1 MNRLW
6 VRLALAFVLVTISGV
21 GAFGLLANWSAAQAF
36 STYIARQ
43 EAFLS
48 SGDLDVLAAYYAQSG
63 SWEGVASVVP
73 GPTGGG
79 RGAGRNRPTMLIA
92 DASGAV
98 VFDEAGVRVGTSLT
112 PEERS
117 RTLDVSVDGAIVGF
131 VIFELPEGAA
141 AGSVFTPTQQA
152 FLNQLQLAL
161 AIAGGIAV
169 AIGIGLGVVISRSLA
184 APLARTAAA
193 AHAFADRDWA
203 QRAPVSG
210 ADEIADVA
218 RAFNTMADSLQAS
231 EAARRSLMA
240 DIAHELR
247 TPLTVM
253 QGNLR
258 AILDGVYPLET
269 AEIANLYDETRLLS
283 RLVDDLRELALA
295 DAGRLSLRLQAMD
308 LGAAVA
314 QVGVQFAAAADSQE
328 IRLIALPGATTVY
341 GDPDRVGQALRN
353 LVGNALRHTP
363 TGGTITI
370 ELTERPGVARIVVA
384 DTGEGIAADDLGHV
398 FERFYRADRS
408 RARASG
414 GTGLGLAI
422 TKAWIEAMGGR
433 VGVESELGHGSRF
446 WFELPLA
453 QG

>member
-21 GAFGLLANWSAAQAF
+21 GIFGLLANWSASQAF

-48 SGDLDVLAAYYAQSG
+48 SGDLDVLAAYYATHQ
-63 SWEGVASVVP
+63 SWEGVGAAVP
-73 GPTGGG
+73 GPGGPG
-79 RGAGRNRPTMLIA
+79 RGAGRNRPTLLIA
-92 DASGAV
+92 DVAGTV
-98 VFDEAGVRVGTSLT
+98 VFDEANARVGTPLST
-112 PEERS
+112 DERA
-117 RTLDVSVDGAIVGF
+117 RTISVIVDGATVGY
-131 VIFELPEGAA
+131 VVFETP
-141 AGSVFTPTQQA
+141 AGTTTTFTPTQQA

-161 AIAGGIAV
+161 AVAGLIAL
-169 AIGIGLGVVISRSLA
+169 AIGIGLGIVISRSLA

-193 AHAFADRDWA
+193 AHAFADREWA
-203 QRAPVSG
+203 QRAPVTG

-218 RAFNTMADSLQAS
+218 RAFNTMADSLQTA
-231 EAARRSLMA
+231 ETARRNLMA

-258 AILDGVYPLET
+258 ALLDGVYPLEA

-295 DAGRLSLRLQAMD
+295 DAGRLSLQNREVD
-308 LGAAVA
+308 LGGLLERAGA
-314 QVGVQFAAAADSQE
+314 QFAAAADAQGV
-328 IRLIALPGATTVY
+328 RLDVCTTPARVR
-341 GDPDRVGQALRN
+341 GDPDRIAQALRN
-353 LVGNALRHTP
+353 LIGNALRHTP
-363 TGGTITI
+363 VDGTISLRA
-370 ELTERPGVARIVVA
+370 EQVAGDVRVTVA
-384 DTGEGIAADDLGHV
+384 DTGEGIPPEALDQV

-414 GTGLGLAI
+414 GSGLGLAI
-422 TKAWIEAMGGR
+422 TKAWVEAMGGR
-433 VGVESELGHGSRF
+433 VGVESAVGRGSRF
-446 WFELPLA
+446 WFELPA
-453 QG
+453 V

>member
-21 GAFGLLANWSAAQAF
+21 GIFGLLANWSASQAF

-48 SGDLDVLAAYYAQSG
+48 SGDLDVLAAYYTTHQ
-63 SWEGVASVVP
+63 SWEGVGAAVP
-73 GPTGGG
+73 GPGGPG
-79 RGAGRNRPTMLIA
+79 RGAGRNRPTLLIA
-92 DASGAV
+92 DASGTV
-98 VFDEAGVRVGTSLT
+98 VFDEANARVGTPLST
-112 PEERS
+112 DERA
-117 RTLDVSVDGAIVGF
+117 RTISVIVDGAIVGY
-131 VIFELPEGAA
+131 VVFEIP
-141 AGSVFTPTQQA
+141 AGTTTTFTPTQQA

-161 AIAGGIAV
+161 AIAGLIALV
-169 AIGIGLGVVISRSLA
+169 IGIGLGVIISRSLA

-218 RAFNTMADSLQAS
+218 RAFNTMADSLQTA
-231 EAARRSLMA
+231 ETARRNLMA

-258 AILDGVYPLET
+258 ALLDGVYPLEA

-295 DAGRLSLRLQAMD
+295 DAGRLSLQSREVD
-308 LGAAVA
+308 LGGLLGQAGA
-314 QVGVQFAAAADSQE
+314 QFAAAADAQGV
-328 IRLIALPGATTVY
+328 RLDVRAAPARVR
-341 GDPDRVGQALRN
+341 GDPDRIAQALRN
-353 LVGNALRHTP
+353 LIANALRHTP
-363 TGGTITI
+363 AEGTISVH
-370 ELTERPGVARIVVA
+370 TEPLMGSVRVTVA
-384 DTGEGIAADDLGHV
+384 DTGEGIPPEVLGHV
-398 FERFYRADRS
+398 FERFYRADKS

-422 TKAWIEAMGGR
+422 TKAWVEVMGGR
-433 VGVESELGHGSRF
+433 VGVESEVGRGSHF
-446 WFELPLA
+446 WFELPA
-453 QG
+453 V